1 MAAKIIS
8 LIRLLTNPDDA
19 ILNGEDRQ
27 RSKASAPRM
36 ARLEPTWMYLQRLY
50 DLPVLSVAGT
60 LSITSLIFLISFST
74 LAAEV
79 NQNKVQQKNNL
90 ENFALSIC
98 LAEGFPD
105 GEINSEAFSAVG
117 AYVELGAYPVEAY
130 EEVSELAKKF
140 LEKKYISKNGESK
153 LTVMKCI
160 DLSQSSEL
168 SAIKDKYTRHI

>member
-1 MAAKIIS
+1 M
-8 LIRLLTNPDDA
+8 
-19 ILNGEDRQ
+19 
-27 RSKASAPRM
+27 
-36 ARLEPTWMYLQRLY
+36 
-50 DLPVLSVAGT
+50 
-60 LSITSLIFLISFST
+60 
-74 LAAEV
+74 
-79 NQNKVQQKNNL
+79 QQKNNL

-98 LAEGFPD
+98 LEEGFPD